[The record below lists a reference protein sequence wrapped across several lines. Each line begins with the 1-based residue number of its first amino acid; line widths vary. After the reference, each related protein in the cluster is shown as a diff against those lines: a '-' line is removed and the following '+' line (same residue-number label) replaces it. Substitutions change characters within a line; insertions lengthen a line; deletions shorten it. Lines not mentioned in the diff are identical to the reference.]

1 MINLLLQELKI
12 QRKVNN
18 LTKYSVL
25 FFLFSIVCLALV
37 SSSDEIQKYGILFSL
52 LCIPLSALSISN
64 NLFKNDIDDGT
75 LEIQLTTAPSWK
87 IVYAKYGA
95 LAIIQI
101 LSFAIISPFLAL
113 IFNIDPLQT
122 ILLFVTA
129 SILIKSNSALVT
141 LISSIQAYF
150 RSNTSFLAVL
160 IIPVILPNIILSGM
174 FIQNFEHYYILFI
187 MIGIS
192 MIIIPASLFLSSY
205 LIDNIYN
212 I

>member
-52 LCIPLSALSISN
+52 ICIPLSALSISN

-75 LEIQLTTAPSWK
+75 LEIQLTTAQSWK
-87 IVYAKYGA
+87 IVYTKYGA
-95 LAIIQI
+95 LTIIQI

-113 IFNIDPLQT
+113 IFNIDLLQT

-174 FIQNFEHYYILFI
+174 FIQSFEHYYILFI

-192 MIIIPASLFLSSY
+192 MIIIPASLFLSAY

>member
-18 LTKYSVL
+18 LVKYSIL
-25 FFLFSIVCLALV
+25 FFLFSIVCLALI
-37 SSSDEIQKYGILFSL
+37 SSSDEVQKYGVLFSL

-75 LEIQLTTAPSWK
+75 LEVQLTTAPSWK

-95 LAIIQI
+95 LATIQI

-113 IFNIDPLQT
+113 IFNLS
-122 ILLFVTA
+122 LLHIGFLFITA
-129 SILIKSNSALVT
+129 SILITSTFALVT

-160 IIPVILPNIILSGM
+160 IMPIILPNIILSGM
-174 FIQNFEHYYILFI
+174 FVQSFEHYYILFI
-187 MIGIS
+187 MTGIS
-192 MIIIPASLFLSSY
+192 IIIIPASLFLSAY

>member
-75 LEIQLTTAPSWK
+75 LEIHLTTSPSWK

-95 LAIIQI
+95 IAIIQI

-113 IFNIDPLQT
+113 IFNIDPMQT
-122 ILLFVTA
+122 VFLFVTA

-160 IIPVILPNIILSGM
+160 IIPIILPNVILSGM
-174 FIQNFEHYYILFI
+174 FIQSFEHYYILFI

-192 MIIIPASLFLSSY
+192 MIIIPASLFLSAY

>member
-12 QRKVNN
+12 QQKVNN
-18 LTKYSVL
+18 LVKYSIL
-25 FFLFSIVCLALV
+25 FFLFSIVCLALI
-37 SSSDEIQKYGILFSL
+37 SSSDEIQKYGMLFSL

-75 LEIQLTTAPSWK
+75 IEVQLTTVPSWK
-87 IVYAKYGA
+87 IVCAKYGA
-95 LAIIQI
+95 LALIQI

-113 IFNIDPLQT
+113 IFNINLLQT
-122 ILLFVTA
+122 VFLFVTA

-160 IIPVILPNIILSGM
+160 IMPVILPNIILSGM
-174 FIQNFEHYYILFI
+174 FVQSFEHYYILFI

-192 MIIIPASLFLSSY
+192 LIIIPASLFLAAY